1 MRKKHEARKRQED
14 QPVQCTMRPQ
24 HSRPESI
31 CQCVRDSIAL
41 ERPCL
46 TSGKV
51 PLIEV
56 ADYSSLALA
65 YFILL
70 PGAVF
75 SGQPIEVVQI
85 PEHSFVILFRS
96 LGIRLEDHRIDHF
109 TLERPKFTARMRI
122 AHSRREDVINRK
134 EFGGK

>member
-1 MRKKHEARKRQED
+1 
-14 QPVQCTMRPQ
+14 MRPQ

-46 TSGKV
+46 TSGKP

-56 ADYSSLALA
+56 ADYSSLALR
-65 YFILL
+65 FFDRLS
-70 PGAVF
+70 GVVF

-85 PEHSFVILFRS
+85 SEHSFVILFRS
-96 LGIRLEDHRIDHF
+96 LGIGLEDPRIKHF
-109 TLERPKFTARMRI
+109 ALERPKFTARMRI
-122 AHSRREDVINRK
+122 AHSSREDVINRK
-134 EFGGK
+134 DIGGRKNPFV